1 MPTHVGLIGG
11 GNISE
16 THARAALANPDVVIS
31 AVYGTNMQN
40 VERLAREYGGKPF
53 TDYNAFLAHKPID
66 LVMIGSPSGFHAQQG
81 IDAAHR
87 GIHVLTEKPIDISTT
102 RADELVAATNAA
114 NVKLGVMFQDRV
126 KPDIQRLKR
135 LIDSGALGKILFVD
149 ARVKWYRPPDYY
161 GKSKWRGTMKLD
173 GGGALMNQ
181 GVHTVDLVLWTVG
194 DVSRVQSRT
203 ATALHKIESEDTAI
217 ALLEFANGA
226 LGTLQ
231 ATTAAFPG
239 YQRRVEI
246 TGTEGTAILE
256 HDRIIALDLRNPAAA
271 EQPSEAPTDTNL
283 SASSAAVTDIR
294 GHQKIL
300 EDFLH
305 AIRTNAKPICDG
317 TEGRKSVALIE
328 AIYRAS
334 RSASATV

>member
-31 AVYGTNMQN
+31 AIYGTNMQN

-102 RADELVAATNAA
+102 RADELVAATKAA

-203 ATALHKIESEDTAI
+203 ATALHKIESEDTATAACWNSRTAPSERCKRQRLRFPAISAASKSPAPKAPRSSNTI
-217 ALLEFANGA
+217 ALSRWTCAI
-226 LGTLQ
+226 
-231 ATTAAFPG
+231 PP
-239 YQRRVEI
+239 QRNS
-246 TGTEGTAILE
+246 
-256 HDRIIALDLRNPAAA
+256 HPKLR
-271 EQPSEAPTDTNL
+271 PTQT
-283 SASSAAVTDIR
+283 
-294 GHQKIL
+294 
-300 EDFLH
+300 
-305 AIRTNAKPICDG
+305 
-317 TEGRKSVALIE
+317 
-328 AIYRAS
+328 
-334 RSASATV
+334 